1 MTEAGVNFIG
11 EAQYADGLGW
21 QHFHCP
27 DGTILEISG
36 PAAGASVGGPNS

>member
-21 QHFHCP
+21 QHFPLSRRHDLGDQRSCRRA
-27 DGTILEISG
+27 LS
-36 PAAGASVGGPNS
+36 